1 MQGAHILKDFDQA
14 ISMLRSEV
22 LTMAAC
28 ARHNLER
35 AIQALLSRN
44 IDLANAVIADDDEV
58 DELER
63 KIDQLG
69 MEILLRFHPM
79 ATDLRTVI
87 SSMKISMNLERISD
101 HATGIAKRAKKIS
114 NSAEFQD
121 TILIEPLYT
130 LADNLLR
137 DSISA
142 YSDHDAELGAS
153 LHRRDKEL
161 DKLHR
166 EVTAT
171 FGSRIEQSSDRFQD
185 YLHLIFIV
193 RSLERVGDL
202 ATNIGED
209 SVFLD
214 IARDLRHVKNRNLS
228 GGLYSDAPDPN
239 DASTV
244 FSRPESQCESQ
255 QHDGHAGK
263 DQRSKRGF
271 PARVH
276 PCRFPLQCLQG
287 LADHLFLGHI
297 K

>member
-14 ISMLRSEV
+14 ISVLRGEV
-22 LTMAAC
+22 LAMAAC

-44 IDLANAVIADDDEV
+44 VELANAVIADDDEV

-63 KIDQLG
+63 RIDKLG
-69 MEILLRFHPM
+69 MDILVRFHPM

-114 NSAEFQD
+114 NSAELQD
-121 TILIEPLYT
+121 TTLIEPLYT

-142 YSDHDAELGAS
+142 YSDHNSELGAS

-166 EVTAT
+166 EVTAIL
-171 FGSRIEQSSDRFQD
+171 GSRIEQTTGRSQD
-185 YLHLIFIV
+185 YLHLILIV

-214 IARDLRHVKNRNLS
+214 SARDLRHVKNR
-228 GGLYSDAPDPN
+228 D
-239 DASTV
+239 
-244 FSRPESQCESQ
+244 
-255 QHDGHAGK
+255 
-263 DQRSKRGF
+263 
-271 PARVH
+271 
-276 PCRFPLQCLQG
+276 
-287 LADHLFLGHI
+287 LGQEH
-297 K
+297 